1 MNLRS
6 LRIGTRLAIGFG
18 TILAMLIAALAAD
31 SIVSTRNREAMIAG
45 LEVSNAKSALA
56 ADIKS
61 ALLEGGIAMRNIGL
75 QSDLGAMKK
84 EEEKVKA
91 LRKRFTDARDK
102 LSGLGLTDTEKKIL
116 GDLSKLEQDTDA
128 PFKEA
133 IRLVTAFNSEDAIKL
148 ITTRIDPLNQQALA
162 EINKLVEIQQAA
174 AQKVLENTVE
184 SGRQL
189 INMLFLIGAVALV
202 AGGAFAWTL
211 TRSIIQPLQDAVL
224 VARRVAAGELATEVK
239 VNGADEVSQLLQALR
254 DMNDSLQKIVGDV
267 RSGTDSINIAS
278 HEIASGNA
286 DLSSR
291 TEMQANALQET
302 THSME
307 QLTGTVKQNAE
318 SAKEANRLV
327 ISASGIAARGGNVV
341 GQVVDTMGSIK
352 ESSRKI
358 VDIIGVIDG
367 IAFQTNILAL
377 NAAVEAARAGEQG
390 RGFAVVAAEVRSLA
404 QRSASAAKEIKQ
416 LISDSVEK
424 VDAGGKLVDQA
435 GKTMDEIVASVSQV
449 ADIMRE
455 ITAASEEQSADIEE
469 VNRAIAHMDEMTQ
482 QNAALVEQAA
492 AAAQS
497 MQDQASTLAR
507 AVSVFKMEGLQPVA
521 ALPAVAK
528 TAPALAPVVHLAP
541 SAPEPKRLIGAGTRD
556 DQWAEF

>member
-1 MNLRS
+1 MSLRS

-18 TILAMLIAALAAD
+18 IILAMLIVALAAD
-31 SIVSTRNREAMIAG
+31 NIVSTRNREAMIAG

-56 ADIKS
+56 ADIKG

-91 LRKRFTDARDK
+91 LRKRFTEARDK
-102 LSGLGLTDTEKKIL
+102 LSALGLSSTEKQIL
-116 GDLSKLEQDTDA
+116 GELSRLDQETDV

-148 ITTRIDPLNQQALA
+148 ITTRIDPLNQQALT
-162 EINKLVEIQQAA
+162 EINRLVEIQKTAA
-174 AQKVLENTVE
+174 RQVLDDTVA

-189 INMLFLIGAVALV
+189 MNMLFVIGAVALL
-202 AGGAFAWTL
+202 AGGAFAWMT
-211 TRSIIQPLQDAVL
+211 TRSIIRPLHDAVL
-224 VARRVAAGELATEVK
+224 VARRVAAGELATQVD
-239 VNGADEVSQLLQALR
+239 VSGTDEVSQLLQALR
-254 DMNDSLQKIVGDV
+254 DMNGSLQKIVGEV
-267 RSGTDSINIAS
+267 RSGTDSITVAS
-278 HEIASGNA
+278 REIATGNA
-286 DLSSR
+286 DLSAR
-291 TEMQANALQET
+291 TEMQAGALQET
-302 THSME
+302 ANSMG
-307 QLTGTVKQNAE
+307 QITGTVRQNAE
-318 SAKEANRLV
+318 SAREANRLV
-327 ISASGIAARGGNVV
+327 ISASGIAARGGEVV
-341 GQVVDTMGSIK
+341 GQVVGTMGSIK
-352 ESSRKI
+352 DSSRKI

-404 QRSASAAKEIKQ
+404 QRSAGAAKEIKQ

-435 GKTMDEIVASVSQV
+435 GNTMDEIVTAVTQV

-455 ITAASEEQSADIEE
+455 ITAASEAQSADIEE
-469 VNRAIAHMDEMTQ
+469 VNRAIAQMDEMTQ

-497 MQDQASTLAR
+497 MQDQATALEK
-507 AVSVFKMEGLQPVA
+507 AVAVFKMDAARAPVA
-521 ALPAVAK
+521 LRPVPAQVIPLAAPQRQPLLAVA
-528 TAPALAPVVHLAP
+528 HEG
-541 SAPEPKRLIGAGTRD
+541 EPGGS
-556 DQWAEF
+556 

>member
-1 MNLRS
+1 MSLRS

-18 TILAMLIAALAAD
+18 IILAMLIVALAAD
-31 SIVSTRNREAMIAG
+31 NIVSTRNREAMIAG

-56 ADIKS
+56 ADIKG

-91 LRKRFTDARDK
+91 LRKRFTEARDK

-148 ITTRIDPLNQQALA
+148 IATRIDPLNQQALA

-174 AQKVLENTVE
+174 AHKVLENTVE

-189 INMLFLIGAVALV
+189 MNMLFLIGAVALV

-211 TRSIIQPLQDAVL
+211 TRSIVQPLRDAVL
-224 VARRVAAGELATEVK
+224 VARSVAAGELATEVK
-239 VNGADEVSQLLQALR
+239 VNGTDEVSQLLQALR

-267 RSGTDSINIAS
+267 RSGTDSINVAS
-278 HEIASGNA
+278 REIASGNA

-302 THSME
+302 THSMG

-390 RGFAVVAAEVRSLA
+390 RGFAVVAAEVRNLA
-404 QRSASAAKEIKQ
+404 QRSAGAAKEIKQ

-424 VDAGGKLVDQA
+424 VDAGGKLVDDA
-435 GKTMDEIVASVSQV
+435 GKTMDEIVAAVSQV

-507 AVSVFKMEGLQPVA
+507 AVSVFKMEGIQPAA
-521 ALPAVAK
+521 ALPAIAK
-528 TAPALAPVVHLAP
+528 TAFVPEPVVHLAP
-541 SAPEPKRLIGAGTRD
+541 SAPAHKRLIGAVPRD
-556 DQWAEF
+556 EQWAEF

>member
-18 TILAMLIAALAAD
+18 TILAMLIVALAAD
-31 SIVSTRNREAMIAG
+31 NVVSARNREAMIAG

-84 EEEKVKA
+84 EEDKVKA
-91 LRKRFTDARDK
+91 LRQRFTEARDK
-102 LSGLGLTDTEKKIL
+102 LSALGLTDIEKKIL
-116 GDLSKLEQDTDA
+116 GDLSRLEQETDT

-148 ITTRIDPLNQQALA
+148 ITTKIDPLNQQALA
-162 EINKLVEIQQAA
+162 EINRLVEIQHAA
-174 AQKVLENTVE
+174 AQQVLQSTVE

-189 INMLFLIGAVALV
+189 MNMLFLIGAVALV
-202 AGGAFAWTL
+202 AGGAFAWMT

-224 VARRVAAGELATEVK
+224 VARRVAAGELASQVEVT
-239 VNGADEVSQLLQALR
+239 GSDEVSQLLHALR
-254 DMNDSLQKIVGDV
+254 DMNDSLQKIVGEV
-267 RSGTDSINIAS
+267 RSGTDSITVAS
-278 HEIASGNA
+278 REIASGNA

-291 TEMQANALQET
+291 TEMQAGALQET
-302 THSME
+302 ANSMG
-307 QLTGTVKQNAE
+307 QLTDIVKQNAE
-318 SAKEANRLV
+318 NAKEANRLV
-327 ISASGIAARGGNVV
+327 ISASGIAARGGEVV
-341 GQVVDTMGSIK
+341 GQVVGTMGSIK

-390 RGFAVVAAEVRSLA
+390 RGFAVVASEVRHLA
-404 QRSASAAKEIKQ
+404 QRSAAAAKEIKL
-416 LISDSVEK
+416 LIDDSVEK
-424 VDAGGKLVDQA
+424 VDAGGILVDQA
-435 GKTMDEIVASVSQV
+435 GKTMDEIVPAVTQV

-469 VNRAIAHMDEMTQ
+469 VNRAIAQMDEMTQ

-497 MQDQASTLAR
+497 MQDQASVLGKTVA
-507 AVSVFKMEGLQPVA
+507 VFKMEALRAPVRLPSAESTVPSRPKAVAVVA
-521 ALPAVAK
+521 ASSRQPR
-528 TAPALAPVVHLAP
+528 LAATPHG
-541 SAPEPKRLIGAGTRD
+541 EE
-556 DQWAEF
+556 WAEF

>member
-1 MNLRS
+1 MSLRS

-18 TILAMLIAALAAD
+18 IILAMLIAALLAD
-31 SIVSTRNREAMIAG
+31 NIVSTRNREAMIAG

-75 QSDLGAMKK
+75 QSDLAAMKK
-84 EEEKVKA
+84 EEQKVQA
-91 LRKRFTDARDK
+91 LRKRFTEARDK
-102 LSGLGLTDTEKKIL
+102 LSSLGLSDNEKKIL
-116 GDLSKLEQDTDA
+116 ADLSKLEQETDA

-148 ITTRIDPLNQQALA
+148 IATRIDPLNQQALA
-162 EINKLVEIQQAA
+162 EINKLVDIQQAA
-174 AQKVLENTVE
+174 ARRVLEDTVA

-189 INMLFLIGAVALV
+189 MNMLFMIGAVALAV
-202 AGGAFAWTL
+202 GGTFAWTM

-224 VARRVAAGELATEVK
+224 VARRVAAGELASK
-239 VNGADEVSQLLQALR
+239 VDVTGSDEVSQLLLALR
-254 DMNDSLQKIVGDV
+254 DMNDSLQKIVGEV
-267 RSGTDSINIAS
+267 RSGTDSIAIAS
-278 HEIASGNA
+278 REIASGNA

-291 TEMQANALQET
+291 TEMQASALQET
-302 THSME
+302 TASMG
-307 QLTGTVKQNAE
+307 QLTDTVRQNAG

-327 ISASGIAARGGNVV
+327 ISASGIAQKGGEVV
-341 GQVVDTMGSIK
+341 GQVVGTMGSIK

-404 QRSASAAKEIKQ
+404 QRSAGAAKEIKQ

-435 GKTMDEIVASVSQV
+435 GKTMDEIVTSVTQV

-455 ITAASEEQSADIEE
+455 ITSASEAQSADIEE
-469 VNRAIAHMDEMTQ
+469 VNRALAQMDEMTQ
-482 QNAALVEQAA
+482 QNSALVEQAA

-497 MQDQASTLAR
+497 MQDQAAVLEK
-507 AVSVFKMEGLQPVA
+507 AVSLFKTETRPV
-521 ALPAVAK
+521 PAVLP
-528 TAPALAPVVHLAP
+528 PAVTNAVPRVVSLAQPRLAAVGP
-541 SAPEPKRLIGAGTRD
+541 RGEEWS
-556 DQWAEF
+556 EF

>member
-6 LRIGTRLAIGFG
+6 MRIGTRLAIGFG
-18 TILAMLIAALAAD
+18 IILAMLVVALAAD
-31 SIVSTRNREAMIAG
+31 NVVSTRNREAMIAG

-91 LRKRFTDARDK
+91 LRKRFSEARDK
-102 LSGLGLTDTEKKIL
+102 LSGLGLADNEKKIL
-116 GDLSKLEQDTDA
+116 GDLSKLDQDTDA

-162 EINKLVEIQQAA
+162 EINKLVEIQQATA
-174 AQKVLENTVE
+174 HKVLENTVE

-189 INMLFLIGAVALV
+189 MNMLFLIGAVALI
-202 AGGAFAWTL
+202 AGGAFAWAL

-239 VNGADEVSQLLQALR
+239 VTGTDEVSQLLQALR

-267 RSGTDSINIAS
+267 RSGTDSINVAS
-278 HEIASGNA
+278 REIASGNA

-291 TEMQANALQET
+291 TEMQASALQET
-302 THSME
+302 THSMG
-307 QLTGTVKQNAE
+307 QLTDTVKQNAT

-327 ISASGIAARGGNVV
+327 ISASGIAARGGEVV
-341 GQVVDTMGSIK
+341 GQVVGTMGSIK

-390 RGFAVVAAEVRSLA
+390 RGFAVVAAEVRNLA

-435 GKTMDEIVASVSQV
+435 GKTMDEIVASVSKV

-455 ITAASEEQSADIEE
+455 ITAASEAQSADIEE
-469 VNRAIAHMDEMTQ
+469 VNRTIAQMDEMTQ

-497 MQDQASTLAR
+497 MQDQASTLAQ
-507 AVSVFKMEGLQPVA
+507 AVSVFKMKSGQPA
-521 ALPAVAK
+521 ATLLSAAKPEPAF
-528 TAPALAPVVHLAP
+528 APVVRLA
-541 SAPEPKRLIGAGTRD
+541 SAAPTPKRLTGAVPRD
-556 DQWAEF
+556 EQWTEF